1 MIIALAAIASAI
13 FMGIN
18 IGGNNAAASM
28 GAAYGA
34 RARTKKQAV
43 MLIAVFSL
51 LGAILSG
58 EEVIKT
64 LGGGLIPASIITLAA
79 AIITVSAAG
88 FCLLVGNILRVPIS
102 SSQSIVGAVVGIGL
116 FYSLLDTQLLL
127 QIVGWWAV
135 TPVLAFVLAY
145 LSGKYIHP
153 VVASW
158 LAGHRS
164 ELQIKGI
171 IAKFLTISGCYVAF
185 SAGAN
190 NAGNAVGPI
199 VGAGLLEPATG
210 AVLGGLTL
218 GLGALL
224 IGGRILQTV
233 GTEITELCTVRAVF
247 IEVIAAVIVHIASIM
262 GIPVALGQIVP
273 AAIIGIGCANE
284 GFMMIKSKTVKRI
297 AVMWVISP
305 IASGLIAYGAIG
317 IVS

>member
-51 LGAILSG
+51 LGAILGG

-171 IAKFLTISGCYVAF
+171 IPKFLTISGCYVAF